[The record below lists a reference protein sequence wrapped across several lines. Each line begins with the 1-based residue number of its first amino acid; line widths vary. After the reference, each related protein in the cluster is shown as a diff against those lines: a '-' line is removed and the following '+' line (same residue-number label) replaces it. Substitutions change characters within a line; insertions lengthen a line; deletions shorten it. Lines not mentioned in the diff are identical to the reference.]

1 MRFDDFD
8 NMMRKYEESLDQ
20 VIVPDVHIV
29 ARLDGR
35 GFTRLTKEDMK
46 FEAPFDVL
54 FREHM
59 VETVRHLMNCGFNIV
74 YGYTQSDEIS
84 LLFHRD
90 DNTFGRNTRK
100 INSILAGEASAWMS
114 LALNKSSCI

>member
-8 NMMRKYEESLDQ
+8 NMMRKYEESLIRQ
-20 VIVPDVHIV
+20 LCLMHIV

-46 FEAPFDVL
+46 FEAPFDVH
-54 FREHM
+54 FREYM

-114 LALNKSSCI
+114 CLKQSGCI